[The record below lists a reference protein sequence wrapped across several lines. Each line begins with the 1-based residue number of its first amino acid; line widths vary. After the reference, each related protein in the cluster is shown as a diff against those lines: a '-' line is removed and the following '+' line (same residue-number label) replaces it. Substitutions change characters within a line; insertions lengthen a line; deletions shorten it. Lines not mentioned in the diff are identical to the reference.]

1 MVIKAVRELI
11 RSECKLQLL
20 LVGDGPDRE
29 MLDQYL
35 RREGIYGN
43 VRLLGKRDDIP
54 QILVQSDILV
64 SCSRSEAF
72 SNVVLEAMA
81 SGIPV
86 ISTRS
91 VGTEEIV
98 VDGQSGYVIGVDDV
112 AALAAKIRILAENRD
127 LVREFGAKGREIVM
141 QKFSIE
147 RMIRDY
153 ENEYDRLYAG
163 AVRGVRPSHGDEP

>member
-141 QKFSIE
+141 QKF
-147 RMIRDY
+147 
-153 ENEYDRLYAG
+153 
-163 AVRGVRPSHGDEP
+163 